1 MQTQVEPRSTAGIIL
16 AARQAQKLTTRE
28 MANVLEVS
36 QNAIS
41 LWENGVNAP
50 TDERIKTWLADPRDW
65 VKQMGR
71 AIFWLRHGAQISA
84 LANEMPETK
93 PEQP

>member
-1 MQTQVEPRSTAGIIL
+1 M
-16 AARQAQKLTTRE
+16 RE
-28 MANVLEVS
+28 MATALEVS

-50 TDERIKTWLADPRDW
+50 TDDRIKAWLADPRDW
-65 VKQMGR
+65 VKQMGL
-71 AIFWLRHGAQISA
+71 AIFWSRHGAEIST
-84 LANEMPETK
+84 LANQLPESK